1 LESAFMSKLPQV
13 WSRQATQRNNGLPAS
28 EGLAYDCALAEKILE
43 GDTTALAR
51 LLERHQARVSRYL
64 QHRLGAGHEP
74 FIQDVLKATFDDV
87 LHHIRPY
94 AKGSA
99 STPMEYW
106 LIRLAEHNMIKLQGV
121 AVKAQVGRGPG
132 KAETEDDGD
141 LPIVRRALAAL
152 PSQDSFVLA
161 LALFEG
167 MSAPEI
173 AATLGV
179 SQARAMKKLRGALA
193 AIRKQL
199 PRAGRAA

>member
-1 LESAFMSKLPQV
+1 
-13 WSRQATQRNNGLPAS
+13 LPAI
-28 EGLAYDCALAEKILE
+28 EGLVDDCALAAKILE
-43 GDTTALAR
+43 GNTTALAR

-64 QHRLGAGHEP
+64 QHRLGAGNDP
-74 FIQDVLKATFDDV
+74 FIQDVIKATFDDA

-94 AKGSA
+94 ARGTTSV
-99 STPMEYW
+99 PMEYW
-106 LIRLAEHNMIKLQGV
+106 LIRLAEHNLAKLQAV
-121 AVKAQVGRGPG
+121 AGKAQVKRGFG
-132 KAETEDDGD
+132 KEEVQEDGD

-179 SQARAMKKLRGALA
+179 GHVRAMKKLRSALA
-193 AIRKQL
+193 AIGKHL
-199 PRAGRAA
+199 PRAGGAV

>member
-1 LESAFMSKLPQV
+1 LTRPRLPQV
-13 WSRQATQRNNGLPAS
+13 WNRQSPRRNQALPAA
-28 EGLAYDCALAEKILE
+28 EGLADDCALAAKVAE
-43 GDTTALAR
+43 GDSASLAR
-51 LLERHQARVSRYL
+51 LLERHQARVNRYL

-74 FIQDVLKATFDDV
+74 FIQDVIKATFSDA
-87 LHHIRPY
+87 LQHIRPY
-94 AKGSA
+94 ARGTA

-106 LIRLAEHNMIKLQGV
+106 LIRLAEHNLARLQG
-121 AVKAQVGRGPG
+121 AAAKAQVRNVSP
-132 KAETEDDGD
+132 KEDNQEEGD

-179 SQARAMKKLRGALA
+179 SQARAMKRLRAALA
-193 AIRKQL
+193 AIRRHL
-199 PRAGRAA
+199 PRAGGTG